1 MNNLEQNYFAG
12 KCSQEFVKL
21 IVYQKTLKLLK
32 PSRGNNI
39 CLNKSKNHE
48 SYKKTKKNKFFAAL
62 FYVSAVCS

>member
-39 CLNKSKNHE
+39 
-48 SYKKTKKNKFFAAL
+48 YA
-62 FYVSAVCS
+62 